1 MPEASRSCRAK
12 RPLSCHDRA
21 LRLLAVRP
29 RSRREM
35 ESRLRSAGFDAE
47 MVAEELVRLQEV
59 GLLDDERFAQEFAEQ
74 ALGRRLSGRR
84 AGASPLAAK
93 GVSRPLIE
101 RALQDVECD
110 EDARAAELAQSRASR
125 LRGLAPE
132 GAYRPLVPFL
142 APRGPEGAEC
152 GQGPPCRR
160 RGPVGGVASAGLAP

>member
-1 MPEASRSCRAK
+1 MPEASRSRRAK
-12 RPLSCHDRA
+12 RPFSCHDRA

-47 MVAEELVRLQEV
+47 IVAEELVRLQEV

-84 AGASPLAAK
+84 AVASSLAAK

-101 RALQDVECD
+101 RALQDLEGD
-110 EDARAAELAQSRASR
+110 EDARAEELARSRASR

-132 GAYRPLVPFL
+132 VAYRRLVSFL
-142 APRGPEGAEC
+142 ARRGYDGSVARRAAATALRPDLGAE
-152 GQGPPCRR
+152 
-160 RGPVGGVASAGLAP
+160 GLSEA

>member
-1 MPEASRSCRAK
+1 MTEASRSRRAK

-29 RSRREM
+29 RSRREL
-35 ESRLRSAGFDAE
+35 ESRLRSAGFDTE

-74 ALGRRLSGRR
+74 ALGRRLTGRR
-84 AGASPLAAK
+84 AVASSLAAK

-101 RALQDVECD
+101 RALQDVVGD
-110 EDARAAELAQSRASR
+110 EDARAAELARSRASR

-132 GAYRPLVPFL
+132 VAYRRLVSFL
-142 APRGPEGAEC
+142 ARRGYEGSVARRAAASALRPDLGAE
-152 GQGPPCRR
+152 
-160 RGPVGGVASAGLAP
+160 GLSEA

>member
-1 MPEASRSCRAK
+1 MPEAFRSRRPK

-47 MVAEELVRLQEV
+47 MVAEELARLEEV
-59 GLLDDERFAQEFAEQ
+59 GLLDDERFAQEFAEH
-74 ALGRRLSGRR
+74 ALSRRLSGRR
-84 AGASPLAAK
+84 GAASSLAAK

-101 RALQDVECD
+101 RALQDVEGD
-110 EDARAAELAQSRASR
+110 EDARAVELARSRASR

-132 GAYRPLVPFL
+132 VAYRRLVSFL
-142 APRGPEGAEC
+142 ARRGYEGAVA
-152 GQGPPCRR
+152 RR
-160 RGPVGGVASAGLAP
+160 AAASTLRPDPGAEGLSEA

>member
-1 MPEASRSCRAK
+1 
-12 RPLSCHDRA
+12 
-21 LRLLAVRP
+21 
-29 RSRREM
+29 M

-84 AGASPLAAK
+84 AVASSLAAK

-101 RALQDVECD
+101 RALQHVEGD

-125 LRGLAPE
+125 LRGLGPE
-132 GAYRPLVPFL
+132 IAYRRLVSFL
-142 APRGPEGAEC
+142 ARRGYEGSVARRAAASALRPDLGAE
-152 GQGPPCRR
+152 GFSE
-160 RGPVGGVASAGLAP
+160 A

>member
-1 MPEASRSCRAK
+1 MPGASRSRRAK

-84 AGASPLAAK
+84 AVASSLAAK
-93 GVSRPLIE
+93 GVSRRLIL
-101 RALQDVECD
+101 RALQDVEGD
-110 EDARAAELAQSRASR
+110 EDARAEELARSRASR

-132 GAYRPLVPFL
+132 VAYRRLVSFL
-142 APRGPEGAEC
+142 ARRGYDGSVARRAAATALRPDLGAE
-152 GQGPPCRR
+152 
-160 RGPVGGVASAGLAP
+160 GLSEA

>member
-1 MPEASRSCRAK
+1 MPEASRSRRAK

-84 AGASPLAAK
+84 AVASSLAAK
-93 GVSRPLIE
+93 GVSRSLIE
-101 RALQDVECD
+101 RALQDVEGD
-110 EDARAAELAQSRASR
+110 EDARAAELARSRASR

-132 GAYRPLVPFL
+132 VAYRRLVSFL
-142 APRGPEGAEC
+142 ARRGYEGSVARRAAASALRPDLGAE
-152 GQGPPCRR
+152 
-160 RGPVGGVASAGLAP
+160 GLSEA

>member
-1 MPEASRSCRAK
+1 MRESFRSRRPK

-35 ESRLRSAGFDAE
+35 ESRLRSAGFDAV
-47 MVAEELVRLQEV
+47 MVAEEVARLEEV

-84 AGASPLAAK
+84 GVASSLAAR

-101 RALQDVECD
+101 RALQDVEGD
-110 EDARAAELAQSRASR
+110 EDARAVELARSRASR

-132 GAYRPLVPFL
+132 VAYRRLVSFL
-142 APRGPEGAEC
+142 ARRGYEGAVA
-152 GQGPPCRR
+152 RR
-160 RGPVGGVASAGLAP
+160 AAASALRPDPATEGRPEA